1 MRAAASDSII
11 PLAKALSE
19 PQLVSV
25 TLGMTGDRATG
36 LLYRDG
42 RVCVEWTLSDEERT
56 RIIRGENVRLW
67 MWTDRRAA
75 PALHMEVTSEQ
86 KP

>member
-11 PLAKALSE
+11 PLASARTE

-25 TLGMTGDRATG
+25 KLGMTGQDAIG
-36 LLYRDG
+36 LMYRDG
-42 RVCVEWTLSDEERT
+42 RVCVEWTLSDDERE
-56 RIIRGENVRLW
+56 RILRGENVRLW